1 MDNRLHS
8 LKAVATALIVT
19 CPNSGAVSSL
29 NLAPRSLG
37 LFFGSVNG
45 IPADVE
51 RGWIRLSE
59 AAHLFSP
66 EEPNY
71 AFGIWMTRGSAGLPS
86 SGRIA
91 DANFN
96 SCPPE
101 GVCIFDGAWIF
112 QLERGR
118 PKQT

>member
-29 NLAPRSLG
+29 NLAPRSSG

-66 EEPNY
+66 EGPNY
-71 AFGIWMTRGSAGLPS
+71 AFGDMDDEGKRRLTEFGADCRCEFQFMPTGGHVYFRRRLDFSA
-86 SGRIA
+86 
-91 DANFN
+91 
-96 SCPPE
+96 
-101 GVCIFDGAWIF
+101 
-112 QLERGR
+112 
-118 PKQT
+118 